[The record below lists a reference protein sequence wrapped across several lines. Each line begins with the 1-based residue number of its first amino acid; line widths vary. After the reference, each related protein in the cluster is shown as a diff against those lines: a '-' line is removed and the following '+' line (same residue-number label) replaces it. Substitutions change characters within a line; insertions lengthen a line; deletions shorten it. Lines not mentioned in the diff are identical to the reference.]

1 MSDLKQ
7 NNGLNKN
14 YNTAYLLICLVSS
27 LVTLI
32 LIYVM
37 FMIAGLAPFGNRTLT
52 YSDGQFQ
59 MIDLLAWYKDVLA
72 GKANIDYSMGKSL
85 GGSTFAVFTYYLAS
99 PLNLLIVF
107 FDKGSTPLFMD
118 IIFTIKAMLASAFA
132 AYYLLRRFRPEGKE
146 RFGATIV
153 LAVSYGLCPFI
164 LTQSSNTMWLEGAY
178 MLPLILAGVEKIV
191 GKKPGTLFSVS
202 VALALLFNWYTGII
216 DLLFACF
223 WLLFE
228 LIRGLLSGAFIN
240 KAKDIGAVIIRY
252 ALSFIT
258 GVAMSAAVLLP
269 TLNML
274 SGRTHGAS
282 GLGMLKDIG
291 FIGPLT
297 DAVYNY
303 SFGTISLEGSA
314 SLFTGSFVLIGVI
327 LFFVKGAADIKQK
340 ILNGGI
346 LVFTVLMFFWQ
357 PLVALFSML
366 RVVESYW
373 YRYTYLASFVLIF
386 LAASYFLATAKREIK
401 PWVPLVCAFGFCV
414 VTVVISCF
422 RSTTTSELIFAGML
436 EQLSGIYIEQ
446 DLTPALAKL
455 VFPLLISLIMMLILA
470 GHKEN
475 PVFTRVMTGVLVIVI
490 CAELVAGQAI
500 LVRFYSVD
508 NAQHISD
515 YTELE
520 QDILPDGGEEFF
532 RIVQTTYHSNHLGVP
547 LSYNEAMA
555 YGFSSVTS
563 FVSDPDENAVMFLDR
578 MGYPQYSE
586 TITVTAS
593 DNLAIDSLLG
603 IRYILLDSEDTN
615 NEGLVYVDETDG
627 FKTLYENPFAV
638 PAAFVRDGAG
648 DYDSTSEVSFEYV
661 NDMYRFLSG
670 IDRDVFIPLE
680 YDGEYEVTADPDAV
694 VFCELITGEEVGAT
708 IFMNGEEVSRY
719 SQFLAPVQI
728 RVPLDDEGRADVQLV
743 FDGEELDVT
752 RASFYMLDLDALAQV
767 TEAIKQRGVQ
777 AGIGDGRVS
786 AQVEGHEGESL
797 FISIPEEDGWT
808 VIRNGQEITPDLIG
822 GVLMSISLENGSND
836 ITMTYKVPGKTAGI
850 VTSFAGVMMLVCAII
865 LERRKV
871 TGGH

>member
-1 MSDLKQ
+1 MSELKQ

-132 AYYLLRRFRPEGKE
+132 AYYLTRRFRPEDKE

-228 LIRGLLSGAFIN
+228 LIRGLLSGAFMN

-282 GLGMLKDIG
+282 GLSMLKDIG

-401 PWVPLVCAFGFCV
+401 PWVPLVCALGFCV

-470 GHKEN
+470 GRKEN
-475 PVFTRVMTGVLVIVI
+475 PAFTRVMTGTLAIVI

-515 YTELE
+515 YTDLE

-603 IRYILLDSEDTN
+603 VRYILLDSEDTN

-680 YDGEYEVTADPDAV
+680 YEGEYEVTADPDAV
-694 VFCELITGEEVGAT
+694 VFCELITGGEVGAT

-777 AGIGDGRVS
+777 AEIGDGRVS
-786 AQVEGHEGESL
+786 AQVEGNEGQSL

-808 VIRNGQEITPDLIG
+808 VTRNGQEIKPDLIG
-822 GVLMSISLENGSND
+822 GALLSIPLENGSND
-836 ITMTYKVPGKTAGI
+836 ITMTYKVPGKTEGI
-850 VTSFAGVMMLVCAII
+850 VTSFAGVLMLACAIVM
-865 LERRKV
+865 ERRKV
-871 TGGH
+871 KGGH

>member
-72 GKANIDYSMGKSL
+72 GRANIDYSMGKSL

-132 AYYLLRRFRPEGKE
+132 AYYLLRRFRPEDKD

-178 MLPLILAGVEKIV
+178 MLPFILAGVEKIIE
-191 GKKPGTLFSVS
+191 KKPGTLFSVS

-228 LIRGLLSGAFIN
+228 LIRGLLSGAYKN
-240 KAKDIGAVIIRY
+240 KAKDIGSIIIRY
-252 ALSFIT
+252 ALSFII

-282 GLGMLKDIG
+282 GLSMLKDMS

-386 LAASYFLATAKREIK
+386 LAASYFLASAKREIK
-401 PWVPLVCAFGFCV
+401 PWVPLVCALGFCV

-470 GHKEN
+470 GRKEN
-475 PVFTRVMTGVLVIVI
+475 PVFTRVMTGVLAIVT

-520 QDILPDGGEEFF
+520 QDILPDGGDEFF
-532 RIVQTTYHSNHLGVP
+532 RIVQTTYHSDHLGVP

-603 IRYILLDSEDTN
+603 ARYILLDSEDTN
-615 NEGLVYVDETDG
+615 NEGLVYVDKIAG

-638 PAAFVRDGAG
+638 PAAFVRDGVG
-648 DYDSTSEVSFEYV
+648 DYDSASEVSFEYV

-694 VFCELITGEEVGAT
+694 VFCELITGEEVGAN
-708 IFMNGEEVSRY
+708 ILMNGEAVSRY

-728 RVPLDDEGRADVQLV
+728 RVPLDGEGRAAVQLV
-743 FDGEELDVT
+743 FDGEGLEVT
-752 RASFYMLDLDALAQV
+752 RASFYMLDLEAFSEVTDA
-767 TEAIKQRGVQ
+767 INQRGVQ
-777 AGIGDGRVS
+777 AVIGDGQVS
-786 AQVEGHEGESL
+786 AQVEGHEGQSL

-808 VIRNGQEITPDLIG
+808 VTRNGQEITPDLIG
-822 GVLMSISLENGSND
+822 GALMSIPLENGSND
-836 ITMTYKVPGKTAGI
+836 ITMTYKVPCKTAGI
-850 VTSFAGVMMLVCAII
+850 VTSIAGVMMLACAII